1 MRIVLTGGAG
11 FIGSHLCDRLLD
23 DGLSVVVVDNLLTGS
38 RRNLAHLA
46 DHPRFELEEVD
57 VCRPFTV
64 SGPVDWVLHLASP
77 ASPIDYLQLPLETL
91 QVGSFGTH
99 HALELARTKGA
110 SFLLT
115 STSEVYGDPL
125 VHPQP
130 ETYWGNVNP
139 IGPRAVYDEAKRYA
153 EAVTM
158 AYRRTFDLDT
168 RIVRIFNTYGPR
180 NRVDDGRVVPT
191 FINQALAGE
200 PLTLF
205 GDGSQTRSFQY
216 VDDLIAGIRRLREVS
231 YHEPVNL
238 GNPVEMTI
246 RQFAE
251 LILRLTGSSSP
262 LVHRPLPQDDP
273 RTRQPDIRRAREVLG
288 WEPRV
293 SPEEGLSQTIAWY
306 KNLHREHSLR
316 HQPPGPG
323 QPTTDR
329 DPSGLS

>member
-23 DGLSVVVVDNLLTGS
+23 DGLSVVVIDNLLTGS

-46 DHPRFELEEVD
+46 AHPRFEFQEVD
-57 VCRPFTV
+57 VCQPFTV

-99 HALELARTKGA
+99 HALELARTKRA

-130 ETYWGNVNP
+130 EAYWGNVNP
-139 IGPRAVYDEAKRYA
+139 IGPRSVYDEAKRYA

-205 GDGSQTRSFQY
+205 GDGTQTRSFQY
-216 VDDLIAGIRRLREVS
+216 VDDLVAGIRRLMEVPF
-231 YHEPVNL
+231 HEPVNL
-238 GNPVEMTI
+238 GNPLEMTI

-251 LILRLTGSSSP
+251 LILRLTGSTSP
-262 LVHRPLPQDDP
+262 LVHRPLPEDDP

-293 SPEEGLSQTIAWY
+293 SPEEGLSRTIDWY
-306 KNLHREHSLR
+306 RNLH
-316 HQPPGPG
+316 
-323 QPTTDR
+323 
-329 DPSGLS
+329 

>member
-23 DGLSVVVVDNLLTGS
+23 DGLSVVVIDNLLTGS

-46 DHPRFELEEVD
+46 AHPRFEFQEVD

-130 ETYWGNVNP
+130 EAYWGNVNP
-139 IGPRAVYDEAKRYA
+139 IGPRSVYDESKRYA

-205 GDGSQTRSFQY
+205 GDGTQTRSFQY
-216 VDDLIAGIRRLREVS
+216 VDDLVAGIRRLMEVPF
-231 YHEPVNL
+231 HEPVNL
-238 GNPVEMTI
+238 GNPLEMTI

-251 LILRLTGSSSP
+251 LILRLTGSSSS
-262 LVHRPLPQDDP
+262 LVHRPLPEDDP

-306 KNLHREHSLR
+306 RNLH
-316 HQPPGPG
+316 
-323 QPTTDR
+323 
-329 DPSGLS
+329 

>member
-11 FIGSHLCDRLLD
+11 FIGSHLCDRLLAE
-23 DGLSVVVVDNLLTGS
+23 GLSVVVVDNLLTGS
-38 RRNLAHLA
+38 RRNLAHH
-46 DHPRFELEEVD
+46 DTHPRLAFQEVD

-64 SGPVDWVLHLASP
+64 DGPVDWVLHLASP

-130 ETYWGNVNP
+130 EAYWGNVNP

-205 GDGSQTRSFQY
+205 GDGTQTRSFQY
-216 VDDLIAGIRRLREVS
+216 VDDLVAGIRRLMEVPF
-231 YHEPVNL
+231 HEPVNL

-251 LILRLTGSSSP
+251 LILHLTGSSSP
-262 LVHRPLPQDDP
+262 IEHRPLPQDDP

-306 KNLHREHSLR
+306 RDLHQERS
-316 HQPPGPG
+316 
-323 QPTTDR
+323 
-329 DPSGLS
+329 S

>member
-1 MRIVLTGGAG
+1 
-11 FIGSHLCDRLLD
+11 LLE

-38 RRNLAHLA
+38 RRNLAHLDA
-46 DHPRFELEEVD
+46 HPRLEFLEVD

-158 AYRRTFDLDT
+158 AYRRTFNLDT

-205 GDGSQTRSFQY
+205 GDGTQTRSFQY
-216 VDDLIAGIRRLREVS
+216 VDDLIAGIRRLMEVPC
-231 YHEPVNL
+231 HEPVNL

-251 LILRLTGSSSP
+251 LILQLTGSSSV

-293 SPEEGLSQTIAWY
+293 SPEKGLSQTIAWY
-306 KNLHREHSLR
+306 RNLHRESLSWPQR
-316 HQPPGPG
+316 SGPA
-323 QPTTDR
+323 
-329 DPSGLS
+329 

>member
-23 DGLSVVVVDNLLTGS
+23 DGLSVVVIDNLLTGS

-46 DHPRFELEEVD
+46 AHPRFEFQEVD
-57 VCRPFTV
+57 VCQPFTV

-99 HALELARTKGA
+99 HALELARTKRA

-130 ETYWGNVNP
+130 EAYWGNVNP
-139 IGPRAVYDEAKRYA
+139 IGPRSVYDEAKRYA

-205 GDGSQTRSFQY
+205 GDGTQTRSFQY
-216 VDDLIAGIRRLREVS
+216 VDDLVAGIRRLMEVPF
-231 YHEPVNL
+231 HEPVNL
-238 GNPVEMTI
+238 GNPLEMTI

-251 LILRLTGSSSP
+251 LILRLTGSTSP
-262 LVHRPLPQDDP
+262 LVHRPLPEDDP

-293 SPEEGLSQTIAWY
+293 SPEKGLSRTIDWY
-306 KNLHREHSLR
+306 RNLH
-316 HQPPGPG
+316 
-323 QPTTDR
+323 
-329 DPSGLS
+329 

>member
-23 DGLSVVVVDNLLTGS
+23 DGLSVLVVDNLLTGS

-46 DHPRFELEEVD
+46 AHPRLEFQQLD
-57 VCRPFTV
+57 VCQPFTV
-64 SGPVDWVLHLASP
+64 AGPVDWVLHLASP

-130 ETYWGNVNP
+130 EAYWGNVNP

-153 EAVTM
+153 EAATM
-158 AYRRTFDLDT
+158 AYRRTYDLDT

-205 GDGSQTRSFQY
+205 GDGTQTRSFQY
-216 VDDLIAGIRRLREVS
+216 VDDLVAGIRRLMEVR

-246 RQFAE
+246 RQFAD
-251 LILRLTGSSSP
+251 LILQLTGSSSP

-306 KNLHREHSLR
+306 RNLHRERPSL
-316 HQPPGPG
+316 Q
-323 QPTTDR
+323 
-329 DPSGLS
+329 